1 MTSPIE
7 HQLHEEGRLL
17 SITLARPKANILDA
31 EMMTAIEEELA
42 SRANDKHLRG
52 VILRG
57 KGGNFSFGASVPE
70 HRRENVRDM
79 LATFHR
85 FTRTVATFPVPIIAL
100 VEGRC
105 LGGAFELALA
115 CHVVLATDNAV
126 FACPEI
132 KLGVIPPV
140 LSVIGHLRLGGA
152 LAERMLVTGSEIDA
166 RTAHASGFVTDIA
179 PAPDPFDFAFQ
190 WWSKHLAPLSA
201 FSLREATYAARKG
214 SGMLAQLGAPLE
226 AAEQRYL
233 DRLVPSNDGNEGI
246 EAFLEKRA
254 PQWEDA

>member
-7 HQLHEEGRLL
+7 HELLEDGRLL
-17 SITLARPKANILDA
+17 AITLSRPKANILDA
-31 EMMTAIEEELA
+31 EMMAAIEKELID
-42 SRANDKHLRG
+42 RAGDKHLRG

-70 HRRENVRDM
+70 HRKENVRDM

-85 FTRTVATFPVPIIAL
+85 FTRTVASFPAPIIAL

-115 CHVVLATDNAV
+115 CHVVLATDTAV

-140 LSVIGHLRLGGA
+140 LSVIGHMRLGGA
-152 LAERMLVTGSEIDA
+152 LAERMLITGSEIGA
-166 RTAHASGFVTDIA
+166 TEAHACGFVTELV
-179 PAPDPFDFAFQ
+179 PSLDPFAAARA
-190 WWSKHLAPLSA
+190 WWTKHLAPLSA
-201 FSLREATYAARKG
+201 HSLREAVFAARRG

-226 AAEQRYL
+226 AAEQRYIEK
-233 DRLVPSNDGNEGI
+233 LVSSADGNEGI

-254 PQWEDA
+254 PVWEDA